1 MDRIGRPKH
10 EEMVIIGVGHGDWHR
25 HCRTYTSIFSER
37 RWTLGGFAL
46 TPGLLQ
52 IEVGHGRKAIVIFVP
67 VPLLQGWHRSQQR
80 YVHDVKPLLK
90 STTIL
95 ITPLRRILSPGHR

>member
-1 MDRIGRPKH
+1 MALETAIGTGTYN
-10 EEMVIIGVGHGDWHR
+10 I
-25 HCRTYTSIFSER
+25 YTSIFSKR

-80 YVHDVKPLLK
+80 YVHDVKFPLK
-90 STTIL
+90 STANLTSLLQID
-95 ITPLRRILSPGHR
+95 S